1 MSLFRHISSV
11 AICGLLLLGTGA
23 AQSTQG
29 DGPEYGSSFAA
40 NAPAPSLSQLVPLSS
55 MRLSPDLALA
65 AYEEGLKNQSLE
77 LTGYTAMTVIDAE
90 LPESSQKAEFE
101 LKRRYTAPSMLR
113 FEPVRSSGDQ
123 FVKSNVI
130 ARLLQSEVE
139 HVQKQE
145 QSRVAI
151 NSDNYKFS
159 YKGVS
164 DLNGLSVHV
173 YDLKPRHKRSGLFR
187 GRIYVDAA
195 TGRLVRSQGRLLKS
209 PSVFIKKIE
218 FVQDYETI
226 AGFTFPVR
234 LHSEASTRL
243 VGKAIVNIFQSDY
256 QPEIGTGSSE
266 DLSTA
271 VAYSGTN

>member
-11 AICGLLLLGTGA
+11 AACGLLLLATSV
-23 AQSTQG
+23 AQNTRA
-29 DGPEYGSSFAA
+29 DGPEYGSSFSA
-40 NAPAPSLSQLVPLSS
+40 NGSAPSLSQLVPLNS
-55 MRLSPDLALA
+55 MRLSPELALA
-65 AYEEGLKNQSLE
+65 AYEQSVKDQSLE
-77 LTGYTAMTVIDAE
+77 LAGYTALTVIDAE

-101 LKRRYTAPSMLR
+101 LKRRYTAPSILQ
-113 FEPVRSSGDQ
+113 FIPVRSSGDQ

-130 ARLLQSEVE
+130 ARLLQSEVD

-159 YKGVS
+159 YKGAS

-173 YDLKPRHKRSGLFR
+173 YDLKPRQERSGLFR

-195 TGRLVRSQGRLLKS
+195 TGCLVRSQGRLLKS

-243 VGKAIVNIFQSDY
+243 VGKAIVNIFQSNY

-266 DLSTA
+266 DLTTA

>member
-1 MSLFRHISSV
+1 LLTTGV
-11 AICGLLLLGTGA
+11 AQNTR
-23 AQSTQG
+23 G
-29 DGPEYGSSFAA
+29 DGPEYGSLFVA
-40 NAPAPSLSQLVPLSS
+40 NAPAPSLSQLLPLGS
-55 MRLSPDLALA
+55 MRLSPEVALA
-65 AYEEGLKNQSLE
+65 AYEQGMKDQSLE
-77 LTGYTAMTVIDAE
+77 LAGYTAFTVINAE

-139 HVQKQE
+139 HVQRQ
-145 QSRVAI
+145 QQAQLAI
-151 NSDNYKFS
+151 NSENYKFS
-159 YKGVS
+159 YKGTS
-164 DLNGLSVHV
+164 DLNGLTVYL
-173 YDLKPRHKRSGLFR
+173 YDLKPRQKRSGLFK

-195 TGRLVRSQGRLLKS
+195 TGRLIRSQGRLLKS

-234 LHSEASTRL
+234 LHSEAFTRL
-243 VGKAIVNIFQSDY
+243 AGKAIVNIFQSDY
-256 QPEIGTGSSE
+256 QPETATGPSE
-266 DLSTA
+266 DLGT
-271 VAYSGTN
+271 VLAYRGTN